1 MEPLKIIQED
11 QDILVCY
18 KPAGI
23 ATQTRRL
30 GQKDMESLLRNYR
43 AGKGE
48 PPYIGIVHRL
58 DQPVE
63 GIMVFAKN
71 QKAAAALSKQVQK
84 RSIGKHYYALVRTDG
99 SLPKKETLT
108 DYLLFDPKQNHTT
121 VVEETSSINPVG
133 KNQDGKNKDRNN
145 KNRNGSGQS
154 PQKAILDYEVRQEQ
168 DGIAL
173 LDITLHTGRHHQIRV
188 QLAHRGC
195 PILGDTKYGNTES
208 HQLALCSYRLSF
220 LHPTTGANI
229 DLRIRPKNP
238 EFSVLPGA
246 DS

>member
-1 MEPLKIIQED
+1 MEPFKIIQED
-11 QDILVCY
+11 DDILVCY

-30 GQKDMESLLRNYR
+30 GEKDMESLLRNYR

-84 RSIGKHYYALVRTDG
+84 RSIGKHYYALVHTDG
-99 SLPKKETLT
+99 ALPKKGTLT
-108 DYLLFDPKQNHTT
+108 DYLLFDPKQNRTT
-121 VVEETSSINPVG
+121 VIEGSSVT
-133 KNQDGKNKDRNN
+133 NQN
-145 KNRNGSGQS
+145 
-154 PQKAILDYEVRQEQ
+154 PQKAVLDYEIRQEK

-195 PILGDTKYGNTES
+195 PILGDTKYGNAQDKTSQVGCDRSQSGEPR
-208 HQLALCSYRLSF
+208 QLALCSYRLSF
-220 LHPTTGANI
+220 LHPVTGAKV
-229 DLRIRPKNP
+229 DLRIQPENPK
-238 EFSVLPGA
+238 FSLFI
-246 DS
+246 

>member
-1 MEPLKIIQED
+1 MEPFKIIQED
-11 QDILVCY
+11 DDILVCY

-30 GQKDMESLLRNYR
+30 GEKDMESLLRNYR

-71 QKAAAALSKQVQK
+71 QKVAAALSKQVQK

-99 SLPKKETLT
+99 TLPKKGTLT

-121 VVEETSSINPVG
+121 VVEGTPVT
-133 KNQDGKNKDRNN
+133 
-145 KNRNGSGQS
+145 GQNH
-154 PQKAILDYEVRQEQ
+154 QKAVLDYEIKREQ

-188 QLAHRGC
+188 QLAHTGY
-195 PILGDTKYGNTES
+195 PILGDTKYGHGEP

-220 LHPTTGANI
+220 LHPTTGAKV

-238 EFSVLPGA
+238 EFSLFI
-246 DS
+246 